1 MTREDQITKAATDA
15 ANADAMI
22 CPRCGNDRSLD
33 TKDWWTP
40 LRECSYCRAF
50 VRARRVRT
58 RRALKR
64 LREHPL
70 TCEDLERAMAVATA
84 LEAAARRGEI

>member
-1 MTREDQITKAATDA
+1 LSQEDQIIKAAINA

-22 CPRCGNDRSLD
+22 CPCCGNDRSLD
-33 TKDWWTP
+33 TKDWRTP
-40 LRECSYCRAF
+40 LPECSYCRAF
-50 VRARRVRT
+50 VSARRVRT
-58 RRALKR
+58 RRAKKR

-70 TCEDLERAMAVATA
+70 TREDLERAMAVATA